1 MPAARRKPRRPA
13 KAAERAAALARLP
26 SHGDAGPKERY
37 QHGDTI
43 RAEPGEV
50 AGLFVQRVTTQSVL
64 DRYLQ
69 RGQISQRQFDAGMKL
84 YRLWRASGSA
94 RSVISNYGP
103 RIDSAKEISERQ
115 AILRHKVTETL
126 REMGRLSEILVHVC
140 LCDQPARE
148 WASSRRDAPQAGVVV
163 LRLALDTLADHFKI

>member
-1 MPAARRKPRRPA
+1 MPAARSKARRPA
-13 KAAERAAALARLP
+13 RAQGRKAAGLALP
-26 SHGDAGPKERY
+26 SRGDMGPKERY
-37 QHGDTI
+37 NHGDVIQT
-43 RAEPGEV
+43 EPGEE
-50 AGLFVQRVTTQSVL
+50 AGVFLRRVVTQTAL

-103 RIDSAKEISERQ
+103 RVDTAKEISEDQ
-115 AILRHKVTETL
+115 AILRHKVSAVL
-126 REMGRLSEILVHVC
+126 RAMGRLSEILVHVC
-140 LCDQPARE
+140 LCDLPARD
-148 WASSRRDAPQAGVVV
+148 WAESRRDAPQAGVVV